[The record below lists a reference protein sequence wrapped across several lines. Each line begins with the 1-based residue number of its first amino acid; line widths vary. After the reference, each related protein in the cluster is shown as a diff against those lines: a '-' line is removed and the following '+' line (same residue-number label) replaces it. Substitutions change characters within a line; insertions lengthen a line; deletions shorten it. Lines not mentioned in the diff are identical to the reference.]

1 MKTIEITIKPI
12 SGFGTPMKGD
22 TIFGHI
28 CWQAA
33 YDSSLFGGRTIDQL
47 LSDYETN
54 PFLIISSAF
63 FKVGNN
69 EKTIRVLKRPDIPLP
84 SLFDF
89 QGKSK
94 KEIIRMRKVL
104 KSKRWM
110 KIPDG
115 GRIESL
121 KKIDYI
127 SDSELVEESI
137 LSSTEKG
144 QLEARKKGAKS
155 IVAEFSQPHNTI
167 NRLTNTTGEGRFAPF
182 VSDQSVFLGQ
192 IELILYV
199 GLREDISIEQTRVAL
214 QRIGETGFGKDASTG
229 LGKFN
234 VISAEEFSLSS
245 LGSDTPN
252 ACYVLAPSVPEKNT
266 FLQMYFAPFTR
277 FGRHGDVL
285 AKSSNPFKNP
295 VIMADEGAIFM
306 PADLDRTMNKPYI
319 GTAVTNI
326 SKAEPNAVTQGYSL
340 YIPVIVEA

>member
-127 SDSELVEESI
+127 SDRGLAEESI

-199 GLREDISIEQTRVAL
+199 GLREDISIEQTRAAL

-229 LGKFN
+229 SGKFS
-234 VISAEEFSLSS
+234 VISTEEINLSDM
-245 LGSDTPN
+245 GSMTPN
-252 ACYVLAPSVPEKNT
+252 ACYTLAPSVFEKNVY
-266 FLQMYFAPFTR
+266 LQTYFTPFTR

-295 VIMADEGAIFM
+295 VIMADEGAVLLPTDMKSIIK
-306 PADLDRTMNKPYI
+306 KPYL
-319 GTAVTNI
+319 GTSVNNV
-326 SKAEPNAVTQGYSL
+326 SKAEPNTVAQGYSL
-340 YIPVIVEA
+340 YIPIMVEV